1 MVVSQACWDG
11 GRQGLLSKVD
21 KGSVLCFIYG
31 GRDRRINKQK
41 LDRDSSHLATL
52 CCDLMRKSNDKHTH
66 TRTHT
71 SHKHHPH
78 KNRTQAY
85 KERQSKINISS

>member
-1 MVVSQACWDG
+1 MVISQACWDG

-21 KGSVLCFIYG
+21 KGSVLCIICG
-31 GRDRRINKQK
+31 ERDRRINKQK

-71 SHKHHPH
+71 HS
-78 KNRTQAY
+78 TQTPP
-85 KERQSKINISS
+85 I